1 MAFSITTFQ
10 SHLSGG
16 GARPSLFSFELSG
29 PPSGGTAGGLG
40 DVSFFCTVSELPGL
54 TITPIE
60 RFYYGRTVKIPGD
73 MVFADLTTTIIN
85 DEDMKAR
92 VQIEKWMAGMNSHE
106 TNVRAFSA
114 HMGAEGATAK
124 LHQYGKK
131 PDSVSEQG
139 TTPKLTTIEFVG
151 IFPSTL
157 SEIALSYDTASDIE
171 QYDVTWSYQYWKTV

>member
-29 PPSGGTAGGLG
+29 GPSGGTAGGLG

-85 DEDMKAR
+85 DENMNAR
-92 VQIEKWMAGMNSHE
+92 TEIEKWMAGMNSHE
-106 TNVRAFSA
+106 SNVRSFDLG
-114 HMGAEGATAK
+114 MGTEGATARLK
-124 LHQYGKK
+124 QYGKA
-131 PDSVSEQG
+131 PTTVSAQD
-139 TTPKLTTIEFVG
+139 TTDLYTTKFVG

-171 QYDVTWSYQYWKTV
+171 QYDVTWSYQYWETE